1 MNPTPANIVPPESP
15 ETLSR
20 ISAAEIPVQHETL
33 LTFLLR
39 DHVLQ
44 VLLGIA
50 FVANLT
56 LFAYLAIRFE
66 ALPDLLPLHFDVS
79 GLPDRIEAKTGIF
92 GLPIIG
98 LIVFFLNTVSGVLV
112 HRRQRAA
119 TLLLAASAL
128 LVQILMWFATISI
141 IGGLV

>member
-1 MNPTPANIVPPESP
+1 VQP
-15 ETLSR
+15 ETL
-20 ISAAEIPVQHETL
+20 V
-33 LTFLLR
+33 TFLLR

-50 FVANLT
+50 FVANLA
-56 LFAYLAIRFE
+56 LFVYLALRFE

-79 GLPDRIEAKTGIF
+79 GLPDRIEAKSSIF

-98 LIVFFLNTVSGVLV
+98 LTVFFLNAASGVLV
-112 HRRQRAA
+112 HRQQRAA
-119 TLLLAASAL
+119 ALLLAASAL

-141 IGGLV
+141 IGGFV